1 MDMKMFGEMYRNTM
15 NDDFVKEILKHGGEE
30 E

>member
-1 MDMKMFGEMYRNTM
+1 MKMFGEMYRNAM
-15 NDDFVKEILKHGGEE
+15 NGDFVKEILKHGGEE